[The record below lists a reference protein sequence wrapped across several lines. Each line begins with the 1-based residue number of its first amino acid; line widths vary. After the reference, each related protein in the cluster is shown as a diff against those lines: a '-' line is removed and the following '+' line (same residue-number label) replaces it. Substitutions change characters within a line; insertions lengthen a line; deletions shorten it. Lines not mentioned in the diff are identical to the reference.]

1 MKIGILTRRAGFN
14 MGSSLQAYAMAKFI
28 TDTGYSCR
36 IIDYDEYSGHPLW
49 KVRPFVENIQWNLIR
64 HLPFRNSKYSY
75 LLARACQ
82 YRRFKEFEDKHLPLT
97 EKYLWESKAVS
108 LLGTGV

>member
-64 HLPFRNSKYSY
+64 HLPFRNSKYSCWHV
-75 LLARACQ
+75 LASI
-82 YRRFKEFEDKHLPLT
+82 DV
-97 EKYLWESKAVS
+97 SKS
-108 LLGTGV
+108 LRTSICP

>member
-36 IIDYDEYSGHPLW
+36 IIDYDEYSGQPLW
-49 KVRPFVENIQWNLIR
+49 
-64 HLPFRNSKYSY
+64 
-75 LLARACQ
+75 
-82 YRRFKEFEDKHLPLT
+82 
-97 EKYLWESKAVS
+97 
-108 LLGTGV
+108 